1 MQEHDVAH
9 DGRRQMPWLLA
20 LLPAPIYRR
29 WNRAAAWAC
38 EYLPLGWSLRLALWL
53 GPRACADVCR
63 HLALEQVA
71 LLGAE
76 LPAPFL
82 ADVTSFLPA
91 PLARSLL
98 IYLPAPKLREV
109 MTVFLGRGA
118 RRLAALVADAIAV
131 RVANA
136 IKRR

>member
-1 MQEHDVAH
+1 MPESAVAP
-9 DGRRQMPWLLA
+9 DRRGQMPWLLA
-20 LLPAPIYRR
+20 VLPQPLYLR
-29 WNRAAAWAC
+29 WSQMAAWAC
-38 EYLPLGWSLRLALWL
+38 EWLPLSWCLGLAQWLR
-53 GPRACADVCR
+53 PRACADVCQ
-63 HLALEQVA
+63 HLAVEQVA
-71 LLGAE
+71 ALGSE

-82 ADVTSFLPA
+82 ADVTSHLPA

-131 RVANA
+131 RLANA